1 MSFLFASVIGVPG
14 AQGSKAFKGMVKSRK
29 SGKMVPRLIEQ
40 NAKKVGPWRDAVA
53 AAVASANTGGLYFDD
68 AVRLTVTFIMP
79 RKGEPKGWT
88 RHHTRAPDLD
98 KLVRST
104 CDALKT
110 SGAWRDDCLVVE
122 LVATKVSAEEG
133 EPSGARIIIEA
144 LPPKEKPVVQKK
156 AKPERKPAAKRGRRA
171 SAGSNQ
177 PALAV

>member
-1 MSFLFASVIGVPG
+1 MTFLFASVIGVPG
-14 AQGSKAFKGMVKSRK
+14 AQGSKAFKGMVKSK
-29 SGKMVPRLIEQ
+29 SGRMVPRLIESS
-40 NAKKVGPWRDAVA
+40 KKVAPWRDAVA
-53 AAVASANTGGLYFDD
+53 AAVASANTGGIYFDD

-104 CDALKT
+104 CDAMKT

-122 LVATKVSAEEG
+122 LVAKKVSAEEG
-133 EPSGARIIIEA
+133 EPSGARIIIES

-156 AKPERKPAAKRGRRA
+156 AKPERKPAGRKPRQGRGL
-171 SAGSNQ
+171 GSDQ